1 MLDKDTLIYH
11 YCSVDTFV
19 NILKTNSLWL
29 THAREMNDS
38 LEDIYFEAPLKKA
51 VQAFE
56 TRSEFEQKLLQKIV
70 SAYSSRVDF
79 PYVTCFSRKNDVL
92 SQWRAYAD
100 DGHGVAIGFE
110 LGILPHFDLTM
121 RQYGENLTT
130 SVMID
135 EVSYSCID
143 DEIEFMKKILSAC
156 LINYEKLENESTVL
170 SQGINALSRLSIY
183 TKGKGFEEEQEVR
196 LVFFPCYRDLVA
208 TLNREQP
215 QGHDWENI
223 QFRVKDGR
231 IVSYFPYLFPIE
243 AVKSITLGPKC
254 NIDFAQLTLFLNKYA
269 PQIRRNNG
277 IHYSQIPYR

>member
-1 MLDKDTLIYH
+1 MYTIKRIRLCTPKNLIIILNSFF
-11 YCSVDTFV
+11 YC
-19 NILKTNSLWL
+19 
-29 THAREMNDS
+29 R
-38 LEDIYFEAPLKKA
+38 YFC
-51 VQAFE
+51 
-56 TRSEFEQKLLQKIV
+56 I
-70 SAYSSRVDF
+70 
-79 PYVTCFSRKNDVL
+79 NVL

-196 LVFFPCYRDLVA
+196 LVFFPCYRDNNCITAHNILRELGRRKHLLESGVYECPSCKLDALIELSGSRWSCLICGFGVEDSTFCSECGCNLPNSERIYQVA
-208 TLNREQP
+208 TSYLNADDFKFLCPSCAQKLRGSEL
-215 QGHDWENI
+215 
-223 QFRVKDGR
+223 
-231 IVSYFPYLFPIE
+231 Y
-243 AVKSITLGPKC
+243 
-254 NIDFAQLTLFLNKYA
+254 IDYE
-269 PQIRRNNG
+269 IG
-277 IHYSQIPYR
+277 